1 VAAET
6 PASTDGPAATRQ
18 ALTGPAAEARLAR
31 YYDLDL
37 QEAPNDLERYLA
49 LADAQGGPILELAA
63 GTGRLA
69 IPLALAGHAV
79 TAVDLDRAML
89 ARAIAAWQK
98 VKGGAAPGGMLEFV
112 EGDLLELDRGAR
124 FALVLIALNS
134 LAVLGT
140 RERQAAGLRAAARH
154 LRPGGLAVVDVW
166 LPDLED
172 LALYDGRLNLEWERT
187 DGGTGERVA
196 KIDAARHDAAT
207 GHVELVTWF
216 DAWPAEGGPV
226 SRVSRTDHLRLV
238 SAGELA
244 AMAEAAGLVVEAI
257 EGDHAGSPFGPG
269 AERAVLL
276 ARLV

>member
-1 VAAET
+1 MGGREAE
-6 PASTDGPAATRQ
+6 
-18 ALTGPAAEARLAR
+18 ERLAR

-37 QEAPNDLERYLA
+37 QEAPEDLERYLA
-49 LADAQGGPILELAA
+49 LAEVEGGPILELAA

-79 TAVDLDRAML
+79 TAVDLDTAML
-89 ARAIAAWQK
+89 ARATAAWARARDG
-98 VKGGAAPGGMLEFV
+98 VASGGSLDLV
-112 EGDLLELDRGAR
+112 EADLLELDRGAR

-134 LAVLGT
+134 LALLGT
-140 RERQAAGLRAAARH
+140 RERQAAALRACARH

-166 LPDLED
+166 LPDGDD

-187 DGGTGERVA
+187 DLETGERVA

-257 EGDHAGSPFGPG
+257 EGDHAGRPFGPG